1 MDAAL
6 RKSQRQ
12 GNLLLVGLC
21 LLFLMLGLHLGHQ
34 LAYAAPN
41 HFKQAYSAV
50 PCHYLCKII
59 TSE

>member
-1 MDAAL
+1 MDATL

-21 LLFLMLGLHLGHQ
+21 MLLLSIGLHLGHQ

-41 HFKQAYSAV
+41 HFNQAYSAV
-50 PCHYLCKII
+50 QCHYLCKII